1 MSKGLNNI
9 GNTCYLNAG
18 LQMLLQNKDFC
29 KRILENKE
37 ISQNLE
43 IMSQFINNYYDSSNK
58 SITPDKVKR
67 LVERV
72 KPIFRGSKQHDS
84 EEFIISLIEI
94 LNNDIVLNTI
104 NKQNNLILQNLNM
117 TQNNNLI
124 EKFKSDTIRIT
135 LDFTNNRI
143 TFEKLLQLINNYR
156 KDLCNELNNPNFTNF
171 ISELDPNEN
180 SLKEIFE
187 FEIQKR
193 IKCKEIHCLNT
204 RFVFTKEILLTLPIN
219 EDSSNLDECY
229 HDFKVHE
236 LLTGDEMVECEKCA
250 KKQVTSTKINIRS
263 WPKNLII
270 CLNRYKNSKQTN
282 NVSSKINKDIMIPFN
297 WRHDYKLR
305 GAVVHSGQFGGGHY
319 IYIGRNINA
328 NNWTIYDDSS
338 ASQIIN
344 NDRAQ
349 QYLNKAY
356 IFYYSQ

>member
-9 GNTCYLNAG
+9 GNTCYLNSG
-18 LQMLLQNKDFC
+18 LQMLIQNKDFC

-37 ISQNLE
+37 ISENLE
-43 IMSQFINNYYDSSNK
+43 IMSQFINEYYSSNK

-67 LVERV
+67 IVERV

-104 NKQNNLILQNLNM
+104 NKQNNLILQHLIM
-117 TQNNNLI
+117 TENTNLI
-124 EKFKSDTIRIT
+124 EKFKSDTIKIIH
-135 LDFTNNRI
+135 DFISNKI
-143 TFEKLLQLINNYR
+143 TFEKLLELINKSR
-156 KDLCNELNNPNFTNF
+156 KDLCIQINNSNFSNF
-171 ISELDPNEN
+171 ISDLDTNDN

-204 RFVFTKEILLTLPIN
+204 RFIFGKEILLTLPID
-219 EDSSNLDECY
+219 EKSTNLDECY
-229 HDFKVHE
+229 HNFKAHE

-250 KKQVTSTKINIRS
+250 KKQITSTKINIRS
-263 WPKNLII
+263 WGKNLII
-270 CLNRYKNSKQTN
+270 CLNRYKNSKQN
-282 NVSSKINKDIMIPFN
+282 NNISSKINKDIEIPFE
-297 WRHDYKLR
+297 WRHDYKIK
-305 GAVVHSGQFGGGHY
+305 GAVIHSGQVGGGHY
-319 IYIGRNINA
+319 IYIGRNMDS

-344 NDRAQ
+344 NDKAQ

-356 IFYYSQ
+356 ILYYSQK